1 MPRLSHVSAL
11 AVATFAVAVAASPA
25 IATTGGN
32 IFLTGHDPDYHAYW
46 EDSASA
52 FAALTSEVNFVQ
64 NGSTLPLL
72 VFDNNDLEL
81 SNVLTTLGIAHVTV
95 DPSGSLSDSLFDTS
109 IYSAFAVASDQS
121 CGGCDLSASDVANI
135 ATHSSAIDAFFNGGG
150 GILGLAA
157 AQDPNGYAYLPEAA
171 ANAGGFPPS
180 FGFVET
186 PAGTANG
193 LVAENGD
200 ATHNYFPTPGTGG
213 LSSAYQVAETNSGNV
228 ESVFVKNGSIS
239 CVGPTCT
246 ITGAVPEPATW
257 GMMLLGFGAIGSA
270 FRRRKRPTMRFA
282 QLA

>member
-1 MPRLSHVSAL
+1 MLKLSRVSAI
-11 AVATFAVAVAASPA
+11 AAATLVAVVVASPA
-25 IATTGGN
+25 SATTGGN

-46 EDSASA
+46 ENSASA

-64 NGSTLPLL
+64 DGSTLPLL
-72 VFDNNDLEL
+72 VFDNNSLEL
-81 SNVLTTLGIAHVTV
+81 SNVLTSLGIAHVTV
-95 DPSGSLSDSLFDTS
+95 DPSGAISDSMFDTS

-121 CGGCDLSASDVANI
+121 CGGCDLAASDVANI

-180 FGFVET
+180 LGFVET

-228 ESVFVKNGSIS
+228 ESVFVKNGSIT
-239 CVGPTCT
+239 CIGPTCT
-246 ITGAVPEPATW
+246 ITGGVPEPATW
-257 GMMLLGFGAIGSA
+257 GMMLLGFGAIGSS
-270 FRRRKRPTMRFA
+270 FRRRKRSTVPFA
-282 QLA
+282 QVA